1 MANTK
6 NTIPELINNFNVYK
20 GGNALIGMSGEVA
33 LAEFQALTDT
43 LSGPGIL
50 GEIET
55 VVVGAFSAMQQEI
68 PFRILDD
75 DIFSLANPL
84 EVQELTLR
92 ASEQSTIKSTGNIS
106 FKGMRVVFR
115 GRPKGFIPGT
125 VKQGAQMG
133 ASVTLELVYILIE
146 IDGSRKL
153 ELDKLNNV
161 YKINDVD
168 ILAEIKRHC

>member
-1 MANTK
+1 MGNARLN
-6 NTIPELINNFNVYK
+6 IPEAINNFNVYSS
-20 GGNALIGMSGEVA
+20 GNALIGLSGEVT
-33 LAEFQALTDT
+33 LAELAALTET

-55 VVVGAFSAMQQEI
+55 VIIGMFSHMEQEV
-68 PFRILDD
+68 PFRMLDD

-84 EVQELTLR
+84 EVKELTLR
-92 ASEQSTIKSTGNIS
+92 ASAQSTVKTTGNID

-115 GRPKGFIPGT
+115 GRPTGFNPGV
-125 VKQGAQMG
+125 VKQGGQMG
-133 ASVTLELVYILIE
+133 ASVTLGLVYILIE
-146 IDGSRKL
+146 VDGSRKL

-168 ILAEIKRHC
+168 LLAKIKRQC